1 MSYSAAFLTKQCFL
15 KVFAVSSLALMV
27 LAGCSHEEDE
37 KFADKSVEELYNMAM
52 DLFEQDEFTK
62 AAKTFEEVDRQ
73 HPYSKW
79 AAKAEIMS
87 AYSYYQAQKYQKAL
101 AQVETFLQLHPA
113 HPDVA
118 YAYYLQGL
126 CYLEQIS
133 PLRRDQHMTE
143 TTLNTFEEI
152 VKRFP
157 TSPYTKEARIKI
169 AYLKDALAAK
179 EMAVGREYLNQGGYM
194 AALNRF
200 QTVVKKFET
209 TNQVPE
215 ALYRI
220 IEVYVAVGSKN
231 LAEKTAAILGHN
243 FPGNS
248 WYAEAYYLL
257 EGVDM
262 RPQYEAERPVF
273 AWPWET
279 VPAEKPVD
287 SKKSRFE

>member
-1 MSYSAAFLTKQCFL
+1 MTYSSAFFAKKRLIKA
-15 KVFAVSSLALMV
+15 FAVSSLVLMS
-27 LAGCSHEEDE
+27 LAGCSHDEDE
-37 KFADKSVEELYNMAM
+37 KFSDKSVEELYNMAM
-52 DLFEQDEFTK
+52 DFFEQDEFTK

-126 CYLEQIS
+126 CHLEQIS

-157 TSPYTKEARIKI
+157 MSPYTKEARIKI

-200 QTVVKKFET
+200 QTVVKKFDT

-220 IEVYVAVGSKN
+220 IEVYVAIGSKN

-262 RPQYEAERPVF
+262 RPKYEAESPIF

-279 VPAEKPVD
+279 LPEEKTVD

>member
-1 MSYSAAFLTKQCFL
+1 MPISIRLRFKNRLIYWTAA
-15 KVFAVSSLALMV
+15 SSLALMV
-27 LAGCSHEEDE
+27 LTGCSREEE
-37 KFADKSVEELYNMAM
+37 NFSEQSVEELYNLAM
-52 DLFEQDEFTK
+52 DYLEHNEFAK

-79 AAKAEIMS
+79 AAKAELMS
-87 AYSYYQAQKYQKAL
+87 AYAYYQSQRYQKAL
-101 AQVETFLQLHPA
+101 GQLETFLQLHPA

-126 CYLEQIS
+126 CHLEQIS

-143 TTLNTFEEI
+143 TTFKSFEEL

-157 TSPYTKEARIKI
+157 DSPYTKEARIKL
-169 AYLKDALAAK
+169 AYLLDTLAAK
-179 EMAVGREYLNQGGYM
+179 EMAVGREYLNKGGYV

-200 QTVVKKFET
+200 QSVVKNYQT

-220 IEVYVAVGSKN
+220 IEVYGLMGSQE

-243 FPGNS
+243 YPGS
-248 WYAEAYYLL
+248 PWYAEAYYLL
-257 EGVDM
+257 KGVDL
-262 RPQYEAERPVF
+262 RPKQAVQSSIF
-273 AWPWET
+273 AWPWEST
-279 VPAEKPVD
+279 PLEDPKTT
-287 SKKSRFE
+287 KKSRFE